1 SRDLVDADRRHFEDL
16 GDMIHCRSRQPSAVL
31 FLRDPQQRQDRAR
44 LTARRGFPDMGLG
57 ALDIFPGGFKLFWRV
72 GWETLCPRAHRSTS
86 PNTMSIEPM
95 IATTSASMWPR
106 HMKSVACKKAKP
118 GDLILQR

>member
-1 SRDLVDADRRHFEDL
+1 MVHRRP
-16 GDMIHCRSRQPSAVL
+16 RQPSAAL
-31 FLRDPQQRQDRAR
+31 LLRDPQQRQDRAR
-44 LTARRGFPDMGLG
+44 LAT
-57 ALDIFPGGFKLFWRV
+57 WRV
-72 GWETLCPRAHRSTS
+72 FGHMRLGPVEVFRAKFKAFRLFEREPLSKAAHRSIS